1 MYEVIV
7 HLLREFSE
15 QPSLV
20 RLLAPLP
27 GQAQSLHGLLLGLES
42 QAASVSSKIGHHQH
56 LLTRDF
62 LLLSH
67 QVTEALKTEGLLPV
81 PERVRETSS
90 SGAAGEDEGTRY
102 RRALSG
108 LQYDTTDFTG
118 GILISQKI
126 FYFNFLPPCRPP
138 LPEEAEPQ

>member
-1 MYEVIV
+1 MYEVVV

-56 LLTRDF
+56 IITRSVRHSVSDN
-62 LLLSH
+62 LS
-67 QVTEALKTEGLLPV
+67 
-81 PERVRETSS
+81 
-90 SGAAGEDEGTRY
+90 
-102 RRALSG
+102 
-108 LQYDTTDFTG
+108 
-118 GILISQKI
+118 
-126 FYFNFLPPCRPP
+126 FLPGIFSY
-138 LPEEAEPQ
+138 